1 MKNTHAKVQKLIDSD
16 VDEPV
21 NPVTTPP
28 APKKY
33 KTNTAVQKLVHVYS
47 EPELHV
53 GRSC

>member
-28 APKKY
+28 APEEIQKKHNSAEAC
-33 KTNTAVQKLVHVYS
+33 TPLF
-47 EPELHV
+47 
-53 GRSC
+53 